1 MSDNSA
7 KNYTSL
13 QYLKGV
19 GPKRAEA
26 LASAGILTP
35 EDLIYYFPRA
45 YIDRAVVS
53 SIRQLAVSLRAEQ
66 DVFFNNIPN
75 LKSENTLIARI
86 STVQEKQYAKNRRM
100 LIYKIQDET
109 ATAKVIFWNR
119 IDYYSR
125 SFKEGDLIVLSG
137 KPELDLNGSVT
148 FHHPELTKLDETEE
162 IDYSKGVLLP
172 IYPLTE
178 KMKASGINNKTLR
191 SIIKSI
197 LPICIDK
204 IAESLPEYILEVN
217 KLPSIRETIS
227 ILHFPEN
234 ISQTNLANY
243 RLKFEE
249 IFFYELFVNIIKSNF
264 KQSHSGLKFNVRSQ
278 LARKLVDNLPFRLT
292 EDQKKVIREIA
303 NDISTGKPMNRLLQ
317 GDVGSGK
324 TIVSLIIM
332 LIAIDNGF
340 QVALMAPTEVLAE
353 QHYRTITKFMN
364 SVDSDIKISL
374 LTGGLRTSN
383 KRENI
388 NSVESGQT
396 NIIIGTHSLF
406 ENEIKYKNLGLI
418 VIDEQQRFGVAQRA
432 NLIKMASESLEDKSS
447 IPHILVMTATPIP
460 RTLTMTLY
468 GDLDVSIIRE
478 MPKNRKPVIT
488 KIIFESE
495 IQSVYQFLRDKI
507 SQGEQAFIVYPLVEK
522 SEKLELKA
530 ATEHHKYLSEKIFP
544 ELSIGLIHGQMN
556 WTEKERVMLDFLEKK
571 YQILVST
578 TVIEVGIDIPDSN
591 IMVIENAERF
601 GLSQLHQLRGR
612 IGRGERQAY
621 CFLITKDNFK
631 YQINRKG
638 MKEDEQ
644 LASIIRLKTMERTT
658 DGFEISEVDLKLRG
672 PGDILGL
679 KQSGIPDF
687 RYINIVK
694 DYDIISKAKNQAL
707 FVLENDTQLR
717 LKENITLKE
726 KMIKMLRNSE
736 NFFRIG

>member
-1 MSDNSA
+1 MSDNSE
-7 KNYTSL
+7 KNYTTL

-35 EDLIYYFPRA
+35 EDLLFYFPRA

-53 SIRQLAVSLRAEQ
+53 SIRQLSVSLRTEK

-86 STVQEKQYAKNRRM
+86 SSVQEKQYAKNRRM
-100 LIYKIQDET
+100 LIYKIKDES
-109 ATAKVIFWNR
+109 AAAKMIFWNR

-125 SFKEGDLIVLSG
+125 SFREGELIAISG
-137 KPELDLNGSVT
+137 KPELDMNGNIT

-178 KMKASGINNKTLR
+178 KMKTSGINNKTLR
-191 SIIKSI
+191 NIIKSV
-197 LPICIDK
+197 LPNYIDK
-204 IAESLPEYILEVN
+204 VKESLPEHILNAN
-217 KLPSIRETIS
+217 KLPSIWETINY
-227 ILHFPEN
+227 LHFPDD
-234 ISQTNLANY
+234 ISQTNLAKY

-249 IFFYELFVNIIKSNF
+249 MFFYELFVNIIKSNF
-264 KQSHSGLKFNVRSQ
+264 KQSHSGIKFEVRSQ
-278 LARKLVDNLPFRLT
+278 LARKLVDNLPFKLT
-292 EDQKKVIREIA
+292 DDQKKVIREIA
-303 NDISTGKPMNRLLQ
+303 EDISSGKPMNRLLQ

-340 QVALMAPTEVLAE
+340 QVAMMAPTEVLAE
-353 QHYRTITKFMN
+353 QHFRTISKFLN
-364 SVDSDIKISL
+364 KINFDFKISL
-374 LTGGLRTSN
+374 LTSGLKLSN

-388 NSVESGQT
+388 KFIESGESK
-396 NIIIGTHSLF
+396 IIIGTHSLF
-406 ENEIKYKNLGLI
+406 ENDIKYKNLGLI

-432 NLIKMASESLEDKSS
+432 SLIKMASESLADSSS
-447 IPHILVMTATPIP
+447 IPHVLVMTATPIP

-478 MPKNRKPVIT
+478 MPKHRKPVIT

-530 ATEHHKYLSEKIFP
+530 ATEHHKYLSGKIFP
-544 ELSIGLIHGQMN
+544 ELSIGLIHGQMS
-556 WTEKERVMLDFLEKK
+556 WIDKERVMLDFLEKK

-612 IGRGERQAY
+612 IGRGERQGY

-631 YQINRKG
+631 FQINRKG
-638 MKEDEQ
+638 LNEDEQ
-644 LASIIRLKTMERTT
+644 LASIIRLKTMEKTT

-687 RYINIVK
+687 SYIDIVR
-694 DYDIISKAKNQAL
+694 DFDIISKAKNQAML
-707 FVLENDTQLR
+707 VLEKDNHLR
-717 LKENITLKE
+717 LKEHYSLKE
-726 KMIKMLRNSE
+726 KMLKMFKNSE
-736 NFFRIG
+736 NYFRIG